1 MNILKK
7 LTAKELAQPP
17 SFVISNTCYM
27 VQMGSVAY
35 GVAGE
40 TSDWDIYGFCVPH
53 KETIFPHL
61 KGEIVGFGQQI
72 QRFEQWQQHHIKDD
86 SSGREYDFSI
96 YNIVKYFQLCME
108 NNPNMVDSLFVP
120 LRCILH
126 MTAVGTHL
134 RDRRKEFLHKGAW
147 HKFKGYAYS
156 QMHKMN
162 SKDPIGKRKELVD
175 RYGYDIKF
183 AYHVVR
189 LLDEVEQILV
199 EGDLDL
205 ERNREQLKSIRR
217 GEWTQDD
224 IKDFFQRK
232 EKELETVYLNSKL
245 PHKPDQERIKS
256 ILLECL
262 EIHYGSLKDVVL
274 NTDKYVRAVDDI
286 KAILERL

>member
-134 RDRRKEFLHKGAW
+134 RDRRKEFLT
-147 HKFKGYAYS
+147 
-156 QMHKMN
+156 M
-162 SKDPIGKRKELVD
+162 L
-175 RYGYDIKF
+175 
-183 AYHVVR
+183 
-189 LLDEVEQILV
+189 
-199 EGDLDL
+199 
-205 ERNREQLKSIRR
+205 
-217 GEWTQDD
+217 
-224 IKDFFQRK
+224 
-232 EKELETVYLNSKL
+232 
-245 PHKPDQERIKS
+245 
-256 ILLECL
+256 
-262 EIHYGSLKDVVL
+262 
-274 NTDKYVRAVDDI
+274 
-286 KAILERL
+286 